1 MTRILSLSLSLFTTT
16 LAVITSVQWW
26 LYRGVDNIH
35 THTLWCMWYVRAHA
49 HTVVISYLWVY
60 WFFSSPVWEHGF
72 IISHYH
78 MCELLS
84 GSPCVLITH
93 THTLTHLNTHREA
106 VERGRGIP
114 MVSVKPIMEI
124 AFITLTLSPPASL
137 SLFSSLLLLS
147 AFYLICLSG
156 CIHPSFL
163 STSFPPFE
171 AFFSIPLF
179 NHPTTTFSSPRVL

>member
-1 MTRILSLSLSLFTTT
+1 MEALTLSLAFHHHFSCYHFCTV
-16 LAVITSVQWW
+16 VIIQRCGQHS
-26 LYRGVDNIH
+26 H
-35 THTLWCMWYVRAHA
+35 THTLMYVIRACTRTHSGNFIF
-49 HTVVISYLWVY
+49 VSILI
-60 WFFSSPVWEHGF
+60 FSSPVWEHGF
-72 IISHYH
+72 IISHDH

-179 NHPTTTFSSPRVL
+179 NHPTTTFSSPPVL